1 MSHDRTQAPEFEVR
15 VCDWQSAGPA
25 LRAVRYDV
33 FVIEQGV
40 PEAIEWDD
48 ADLASVHALA
58 EDAAGRPVGCA
69 RLLPDGHIGR
79 VAVLRAHRRHG
90 VGAALLRRLLDAA
103 RERGD
108 ARAIVNAQVDA
119 MPFYAR
125 YGFVARGEV
134 FEEAGI
140 AHRVMELELGTP
152 APSS

>member
-1 MSHDRTQAPEFEVR
+1 MTFDRAQARAFAVR

-25 LRAVRYDV
+25 LRGVRYDV
-33 FVIEQGV
+33 FVVGQGV

-48 ADLASVHALA
+48 ADLASIHALA
-58 EDAAGRPVGCA
+58 EDAAGRPIGCA
-69 RLLPDGHIGR
+69 RLLADGHIGR

-90 VGAALLRRLLDAA
+90 VGAALLQRLLDAA

-125 YGFVARGEV
+125 YGFVARGDV

-140 AHRVMELELGTP
+140 DHRVMELAL
-152 APSS
+152 ASST

>member
-1 MSHDRTQAPEFEVR
+1 MSSGGAPAFAVR
-15 VCDWQSAGPA
+15 MCQWLSAEAA

-33 FVIEQGV
+33 FVVEQGV

-48 ADLASVHALA
+48 ADPASIHALA
-58 EDAAGRPVGCA
+58 EDAAGRPIGCA

-90 VGAALLRRLLDAA
+90 VGAALLQCLLDAA

-140 AHRVMELELGTP
+140 DHRVMELAL

>member
-1 MSHDRTQAPEFEVR
+1 MSASVSAFTIR

-33 FVIEQGV
+33 FVLEQGV
-40 PEAIEWDD
+40 PEAIEWDA
-48 ADLASVHALA
+48 ADLRSIHALA
-58 EDAAGRPVGCA
+58 EDAAGRPIGCA

-79 VAVLRAHRRHG
+79 VAVLRALRRHG
-90 VGAALLRRLLDAA
+90 VGAALLERLLDAA
-103 RERGD
+103 RARGD

-140 AHRVMELELGTP
+140 DHRVMELAL
-152 APSS
+152 ASPS

>member
-1 MSHDRTQAPEFEVR
+1 MSCDRASFAVR
-15 VCDWQSAGPA
+15 LCDWPSAEAA

-33 FVIEQGV
+33 FVVEQGV
-40 PEAIEWDD
+40 PQAIEWDD
-48 ADLASVHALA
+48 ADRVSIHALA
-58 EDAAGRPVGCA
+58 EDAAGCPIGCA

-79 VAVLRAHRRHG
+79 VAVLRTHRGRG
-90 VGAALLRRLLDAA
+90 VGAALLVRLLDAA

-108 ARAIVNAQVDA
+108 ARAIVNAQVGA

-140 AHRVMELELGTP
+140 DHRVMERAL